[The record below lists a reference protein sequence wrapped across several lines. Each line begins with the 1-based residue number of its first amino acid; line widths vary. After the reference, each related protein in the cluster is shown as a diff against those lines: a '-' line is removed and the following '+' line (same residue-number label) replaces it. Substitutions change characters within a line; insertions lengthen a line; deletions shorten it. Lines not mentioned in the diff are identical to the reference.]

1 MISGIFI
8 PIFKKG
14 GEREL
19 KVKCIKRYN
28 DIRLHKTIEIG
39 TVLDV
44 DEARA
49 NHLIHEG
56 MVEIVKE
63 TEKESGK
70 EKG

>member
-1 MISGIFI
+1 M
-8 PIFKKG
+8 
-14 GEREL
+14 

-39 TVLDV
+39 TVLEV